1 MSSVG
6 GNKSKTS
13 DSIST
18 DSVSSD
24 PTVADAPAFDSAAFL
39 KGLTG
44 KPGVYRMLDK
54 SGKVL
59 YVGKAR
65 NLKKR
70 VSSYFTR
77 ADTSPKTR
85 AMVAQIRGIEVTVTH
100 TEKEALILENN
111 QIKRLKPRYNI
122 WFKDDK
128 SYPYIY
134 LSTDHNFPG
143 LSYHRGAKSKKG
155 RYFGP
160 YPSAGAVRNTL
171 NLMKKLFLTR
181 QCTDSF
187 FANRTRPC
195 LEYQIKRCS
204 APCTEFISREDYQ
217 KDIQHSIMFLEGKNE
232 QVIDSVI
239 TPMQKAADAQEYE
252 RAAHYRDQISNLRKL
267 QESQYITA
275 KKGNIDVI
283 ACQVKEGVACVLV
296 FFIRNGL
303 NQGSKTYFPRSNFQ
317 GHTANTLPESILE
330 AFLAQ
335 FYLKDHAVSGMP
347 KEILLSHEP
356 GNSKLL
362 QEVISTRAERQIKIK
377 CHFRGDRAQWVK
389 MAAENAELSLT
400 QHLTNK
406 ENRQQRTDKLSQVL
420 HLEIPIQR
428 MECFDISHTGGEAT
442 VASCVVFDVEGPRT
456 TDYRK
461 FNITNITPGD
471 DYAAMEQAIT
481 RRYTRVK
488 KEEGKIPDIIFIDGG
503 KGQVAKTK
511 KVLEEL
517 QLNEPVLIGIAKG
530 PSRKAGLETLII
542 ERDDKQIHLPHDSP
556 ALHLIQHIRDEAHR
570 FAISGH
576 RQRRKKARNQSPLEN
591 IEGVGQKRRQNLLRH
606 FGGLQGITSAG
617 VEDLAK
623 VSGINKNLA
632 QKIYDTFHENI

>member
-1 MSSVG
+1 MSSLRE
-6 GNKSKTS
+6 NKDKPS
-13 DSIST
+13 DST
-18 DSVSSD
+18 ECDSD
-24 PTVADAPAFDSAAFL
+24 LFDSAAFL

-44 KPGVYRMLDK
+44 KPGVYRMLNE

-70 VSSYFTR
+70 VSSYFTL
-77 ADTSPKTR
+77 ADSSPKTR
-85 AMVAQIRGIEVTVTH
+85 AMVAQIRGIEVTVTR

-134 LSTDHNFPG
+134 LSTDHDFPG

-160 YPSAGAVRNTL
+160 YPSAGAVRNTM

-181 QCTDSF
+181 QCKDNF

-204 APCTEFISREDYQ
+204 APCTDFISQEDYQ
-217 KDIQHSIMFLEGKNE
+217 KDIQHSIMFLQGKNE
-232 QVIDSVI
+232 RVIDSLI

-303 NQGSKTYFPRSNFQ
+303 NQGSRTYFPR
-317 GHTANTLPESILE
+317 HTANTVPELILE

-356 GNSKLL
+356 GNSNLL
-362 QEVISTRAERQIKIK
+362 QEVISVHARRQIKIK
-377 CHFRGDRAQWVK
+377 CHLRGDRAKWVK
-389 MAAENAELSLT
+389 MASENADISLT
-400 QHLTNK
+400 QHLANK
-406 ENRQQRTDKLSQVL
+406 ENRQQRTDKLSRVL
-420 HLEIPIQR
+420 QLEIPIQR

-442 VASCVVFDVEGPRT
+442 VASCVVFDVEGPLT

-503 KGQVAKTK
+503 KGQVGKAK

-517 QLNEPVLIGIAKG
+517 QLNEPVLIGVAKG

-570 FAISGH
+570 FAITGH
-576 RQRRKKARNQSPLEN
+576 RQRRNKARNQSPLEN
-591 IEGVGQKRRQNLLRH
+591 IEGVGQKRRQNLLRY

-632 QKIYDTFHENI
+632 QKIYNTFHENI

>member
-1 MSSVG
+1 MSDIERNV
-6 GNKSKTS
+6 KK
-13 DSIST
+13 
-18 DSVSSD
+18 VSD
-24 PTVADAPAFDSAAFL
+24 PMTSAPAFDSAAFL
-39 KGLTG
+39 KDLTG
-44 KPGVYRMLDK
+44 KPGVYRMLDE

-70 VSSYFTR
+70 VSSYFTL
-77 ADTSPKTR
+77 ADNSPKTQ
-85 AMVAQIRGIEVTVTH
+85 AMVAQTRGIEVTVTH

-111 QIKRLKPRYNI
+111 QIKGLKPRYNI

-134 LSTDHNFPG
+134 LSTEHDFPG
-143 LSYHRGAKSKKG
+143 LSYHRGAKNKKG
-155 RYFGP
+155 HYFGP

-171 NLMKKLFLTR
+171 NLMKKLFMTR
-181 QCTDSF
+181 QCNDNF

-204 APCTEFISREDYQ
+204 APCTAFISPEDYQ
-217 KDIQHSIMFLEGKNE
+217 KDIEHNIMFLEGKNE
-232 QVIDSVI
+232 QVIKSLI
-239 TPMQKAADAQEYE
+239 TPMQKAADALEYE
-252 RAAHYRDQISNLRKL
+252 RAVHYREQIRNLRKL
-267 QESQYITA
+267 NESQYITTE
-275 KKGNIDVI
+275 KGNVDII
-283 ACQVKEGVACVLV
+283 ACSYKDSAACVLI

-303 NQGSKTYFPRSNFQ
+303 NQGSKTFFPK
-317 GHTANTLPESILE
+317 HPANIEPESILE

-335 FYLKDHAVSGMP
+335 FYLRDNVVSGMP
-347 KEILLSHEP
+347 KEILLSHYLE
-356 GNSKLL
+356 NSKLL
-362 QEVISTRAERQIKIK
+362 QDVISRHATCHTRGKKGVNRQIKVK
-377 CHFRGDRAQWVK
+377 YHLRGDRAKWVK
-389 MAAENAELSLT
+389 MALENAELSLT
-400 QHLTNK
+400 QHLANK
-406 ENRQQRTDKLSQVL
+406 ENRQLRTEKLNKL
-420 HLEIPIQR
+420 LNLEIPIQR
-428 MECFDISHTGGEAT
+428 MECFDISHTSGEAT
-442 VASCVVFDVEGPRT
+442 VASCVVFDAEGPLT

-471 DYAAMEQAIT
+471 DYAAIEQAIT

-503 KGQVAKTK
+503 KGQVAKAK

-517 QLNEPVLIGIAKG
+517 QVTEPVLIGIAKG
-530 PSRKAGLETLII
+530 SSRRTGLETLII
-542 ERDDKQIHLPHDSP
+542 ERENEQIHLPHDSL
-556 ALHLIQHIRDEAHR
+556 ALHLIQHIRDESHR
-570 FAISGH
+570 FAITGH

-591 IEGVGQKRRQNLLRH
+591 IDGVGQKRRQNLLRH

-623 VSGINKNLA
+623 VNGINKNIA

>member
-1 MSSVG
+1 MSSIG
-6 GNKSKTS
+6 ENKGKTS
-13 DSIST
+13 DST
-18 DSVSSD
+18 KSD
-24 PTVADAPAFDSAAFL
+24 VNLFDSTGFL
-39 KGLTG
+39 KGLTS
-44 KPGVYRMLDK
+44 KPGVYRMLDE

-85 AMVAQIRGIEVTVTH
+85 AMVTQIRDIEVTVTH

-134 LSTDHNFPG
+134 LSTEHDFPG

-171 NLMKKLFLTR
+171 NLMKKLFMIR
-181 QCTDSF
+181 QCKDSF

-204 APCTEFISREDYQ
+204 APCTEFISQKDYQ
-217 KDIQHSIMFLEGKNE
+217 KDIEHGIMFLQGKNE
-232 QVIDSVI
+232 QVIDSLI
-239 TPMQKAADAQEYE
+239 IPMQKASDAHEYE
-252 RAAHYRDQISNLRKL
+252 RAAHYRDQIRNLRKL
-267 QESQYITA
+267 QENQYITSE
-275 KKGNIDVI
+275 KGDIDVI
-283 ACQVKEGVACVLV
+283 ACDYKEGVACVWI
-296 FFIRNGL
+296 FFIRSGL
-303 NQGSKTYFPRSNFQ
+303 NQGSKTYFPK
-317 GHTANTLPESILE
+317 HPANATPETILE

-335 FYLKDHAVSGMP
+335 FYLKDRAVSGLP

-356 GNSKLL
+356 ENSKLL
-362 QEVISTRAERQIKIK
+362 QEVISSHVKRQIKIK
-377 CHFRGDRAQWVK
+377 SRCRGNRAKWVK
-389 MAAENAELSLT
+389 MASENAELSLT
-400 QHLTNK
+400 QHLANK
-406 ENRQQRTDKLSQVL
+406 ESRQQRTGKLTRL
-420 HLEIPIQR
+420 LNLEIPIQR

-442 VASCVVFDVEGPRT
+442 VASCVVFDAEGPLT

-488 KEEGKIPDIIFIDGG
+488 KEDGKIPDIIFIDGG
-503 KGQVAKTK
+503 KGQVGKAQ

-517 QLNEPVLIGIAKG
+517 QLNEPILIGVAKG
-530 PSRKAGLETLII
+530 SSRKAGLETLII
-542 ERDDKQIHLPHDSP
+542 ERDNKQLHLPHDSP
-556 ALHLIQHIRDEAHR
+556 VLHLIQHIRDESHR
-570 FAISGH
+570 FAITGH

-623 VSGINKNLA
+623 VNGINKNLA
-632 QKIYDTFHENI
+632 QKIYDIFHEDI

>member
-1 MSSVG
+1 MPSIE
-6 GNKSKTS
+6 GNKDKTAELAELG
-13 DSIST
+13 
-18 DSVSSD
+18 SVS
-24 PTVADAPAFDSAAFL
+24 FDSAVFL
-39 KGLTG
+39 KSLTS
-44 KPGVYRMLDK
+44 KPGVYRMLNE
-54 SGKVL
+54 SGKVI

-85 AMVAQIRGIEVTVTH
+85 AMVAQIRGIDVTVTH

-111 QIKRLKPRYNI
+111 QIKALKPRYNI
-122 WFKDDK
+122 WFRDDK

-134 LSTDHNFPG
+134 LSAEHDFPR

-171 NLMKKLFLTR
+171 NLMKKLFMTR
-181 QCTDSF
+181 QCKDSF

-204 APCTEFISREDYQ
+204 APCTGFISQKDYQ
-217 KDIQHSIMFLEGKNE
+217 KDIEHTIMFLEGKNE
-232 QVIDSVI
+232 EVIDSLI
-239 TPMQKAADAQEYE
+239 IPMEKASKGLEYE

-267 QESQYITA
+267 QENQYITA
-275 KKGNIDVI
+275 EKGNIDVI
-283 ACQVKEGVACVLV
+283 ACCYKEGIACVLV

-303 NQGSKTYFPRSNFQ
+303 NQGSQSHFPRVYIPRTDISKTDIPR
-317 GHTANTLPESILE
+317 HTENTFPESILE

-335 FYLKDHAVSGMP
+335 FYLKDRAVSGMP

-356 GNSKLL
+356 GNIKLL
-362 QEVISTRAERQIKIK
+362 EEVISSHAKRQVKIK
-377 CHFRGDRAQWVK
+377 CRLRGDRAKWIK
-389 MAAENAELSLT
+389 MAAENAELSLI
-400 QHLTNK
+400 QHLAKK
-406 ENRQQRTDKLSQVL
+406 ENRQQRTNKLNQL
-420 HLEIPIQR
+420 LKLEDPIQR
-428 MECFDISHTGGEAT
+428 MECFDISHTAGEAT
-442 VASCVVFDVEGPRT
+442 VASCVVFDAEGPLT
-456 TDYRK
+456 KDYRR
-461 FNITNITPGD
+461 FNITNINPGD
-471 DYAAMEQAIT
+471 DYAAMEQAIM

-503 KGQVAKTK
+503 KGQVGKAQ

-530 PSRKAGLETLII
+530 PSRKAGMETLII
-542 ERDDKQIHLPHDSP
+542 ERENKQIHLPHDSP

-576 RQRRKKARNQSPLEN
+576 RQRRKRARNQSPLEN
-591 IEGVGQKRRQNLLRH
+591 IDGVGQKRRQNLLRH
-606 FGGLQGITSAG
+606 FGGLQGIISAG

-623 VSGINKNLA
+623 VRGINKNLA
-632 QKIYDTFHENI
+632 QKIYDTFHENL

>member
-1 MSSVG
+1 MSIIGENNERQVDSAGSVAG
-6 GNKSKTS
+6 S
-13 DSIST
+13 
-18 DSVSSD
+18 
-24 PTVADAPAFDSAAFL
+24 FDSTAFL
-39 KGLTG
+39 EGLTG
-44 KPGVYRMLDK
+44 KPGVYRMLND
-54 SGKVL
+54 SGKVI

-70 VSSYFTR
+70 VSSYFTL
-77 ADTSPKTR
+77 ADNSPKTR
-85 AMVAQIRGIEVTVTH
+85 VMVAQIRGIEVTVTH

-111 QIKRLKPRYNI
+111 QIKALRPRYNV

-134 LSTDHNFPG
+134 LSAEHDFPG

-160 YPSAGAVRNTL
+160 YPNAGAVRNTL
-171 NLMKKLFLTR
+171 NLMKKLFMIR
-181 QCTDSF
+181 QCKDSF

-204 APCTEFISREDYQ
+204 APCTGFISQEDYQ
-217 KDIQHSIMFLEGKNE
+217 KDIEHSIVFLQGKNK
-232 QVIDSVI
+232 QVIDSLA
-239 TPMQKAADAQEYE
+239 TPMQEASNALEYE
-252 RAAHYRDQISNLRKL
+252 RAAHYRDQIRNLRKL
-267 QESQYITA
+267 QENQYITSE
-275 KKGNIDVI
+275 KGNIDVI
-283 ACQVKEGVACVLV
+283 ACECKGGLVCVWA

-303 NQGSKTYFPRSNFQ
+303 NQGSKAYFPKHPSNA
-317 GHTANTLPESILE
+317 TSESILE

-335 FYLKDHAVSGMP
+335 FYLKDRAITGFP

-356 GNSKLL
+356 ENNKLL
-362 QEVISTRAERQIKIK
+362 QEVISSCAKRRVKVK
-377 CHFRGDRAQWVK
+377 CHCRGDRAKWMK
-389 MAAENAELSLT
+389 MASENAEISLT
-400 QHLTNK
+400 QHLANK
-406 ENRQQRTDKLSQVL
+406 ESRQRRTEKLAQFL
-420 HLEIPIQR
+420 NLEIPVQR

-442 VASCVVFDVEGPRT
+442 VASCVVFDAEGPLS

-488 KEEGKIPDIIFIDGG
+488 KEDGKIPDIIFVDGG
-503 KGQVAKTK
+503 KGQVGKAQNI
-511 KVLEEL
+511 LEEL
-517 QLNEPVLIGIAKG
+517 QLNEPILIGVAKG
-530 PSRKAGLETLII
+530 PSRKAGLETLIL

-556 ALHLIQHIRDEAHR
+556 ALHLIQHIRDESHR
-570 FAISGH
+570 FAITGH

-591 IEGVGQKRRQNLLRH
+591 INGVGQKRRQNLLRH

-623 VSGINKNLA
+623 VNGINKNLA
-632 QKIYDTFHENI
+632 QKVYDTFHEKL

>member
-1 MSSVG
+1 MSSLG
-6 GNKSKTS
+6 GNKRKTS
-13 DSIST
+13 DSIAI
-18 DSVSSD
+18 DSDSSD
-24 PTVADAPAFDSAAFL
+24 SSVADAPAFDSAAFL

-44 KPGVYRMLDK
+44 RPGVYRMLDK

-134 LSTDHNFPG
+134 VSTNHDFPG

-171 NLMKKLFLTR
+171 YLMKKLFLTR
-181 QCTDSF
+181 QCKDNF

-204 APCTEFISREDYQ
+204 APCTEFISQEDYQ
-217 KDIQHSIMFLEGKNE
+217 KDIQHSIMFLQGKNE
-232 QVIDSVI
+232 QVIDSLV
-239 TPMQKAADAQEYE
+239 TPMQEAADAQDYE

-275 KKGNIDVI
+275 TKGNIDVI
-283 ACQVKEGVACVLV
+283 ACQVKEGIACVLV

-303 NQGSKTYFPRSNFQ
+303 NQGSQTYFPKHS
-317 GHTANTLPESILE
+317 ANTVPELILE

-347 KEILLSHEP
+347 EEILLSHEP

-362 QEVISTRAERQIKIK
+362 QEVISTHAKRQIKIK
-377 CHFRGDRAQWVK
+377 RHVRGDRAQWVK
-389 MAAENAELSLT
+389 MAVENADISLT
-400 QHLTNK
+400 QHLANK
-406 ENRQQRTDKLSQVL
+406 ENRQLRTDKLSLVL
-420 HLEIPIQR
+420 QLEIPVQR
-428 MECFDISHTGGEAT
+428 MECFDISHTSGEAT
-442 VASCVVFDVEGPRT
+442 VASCVVFDSEGPLT

-503 KGQVAKTK
+503 KGQVAKAQMA
-511 KVLEEL
+511 LEEL
-517 QLNEPVLIGIAKG
+517 QINEPVLIGVAKG

-570 FAISGH
+570 FAITGH
-576 RQRRKKARNQSPLEN
+576 RQRRKKTRNQSPLEN

-606 FGGLQGITSAG
+606 FGGIQGITSAG

>member
-1 MSSVG
+1 MSSIG
-6 GNKSKTS
+6 EGKGKQS
-13 DSIST
+13 DST
-18 DSVSSD
+18 GYDVNL
-24 PTVADAPAFDSAAFL
+24 FDSADFV

-44 KPGVYRMLDK
+44 KPGVYRMLDE

-111 QIKRLKPRYNI
+111 QIKLLKPRYNI

-134 LSTDHNFPG
+134 LSTDHDFPA

-171 NLMKKLFLTR
+171 NLMKKLFMIR
-181 QCTDSF
+181 QCKDSF

-204 APCTEFISREDYQ
+204 APCTNFIGKEDYS
-217 KDIQHSIMFLEGKNE
+217 KDIEHSIMFLQGKNE
-232 QVIDSVI
+232 QVIDSLI
-239 TPMQKAADAQEYE
+239 EPMQEAADAHEYE
-252 RAAHYRDQISNLRKL
+252 RAAHYRDQISSLRKL
-267 QESQYITA
+267 QENQYITA
-275 KKGNIDVI
+275 EKGNIDVI
-283 ACQVKEGVACVLV
+283 ACEYKEGVACVWV
-296 FFIRNGL
+296 FFIRSGL
-303 NQGSKTYFPRSNFQ
+303 NQGSKTYFPK
-317 GHTANTLPESILE
+317 HPANTSPETILE

-335 FYLKDHAVSGMP
+335 FYLKDRVVSGLP
-347 KEILLSHEP
+347 KEILLSHGPE
-356 GNSKLL
+356 NCKLL
-362 QEVISTRAERQIKIK
+362 QEVISSHARRQIKIK
-377 CHFRGDRAQWVK
+377 YRCRGDRAKWIK
-389 MAAENAELSLT
+389 MASENAGLSLT
-400 QHLTNK
+400 QHLANK
-406 ENRQQRTDKLSQVL
+406 ESRQRRTDKLTQL
-420 HLEIPIQR
+420 LNLEIPIQR
-428 MECFDISHTGGEAT
+428 MECFDISHTSGEAT
-442 VASCVVFDVEGPRT
+442 VASCVVFDAEGPLT
-456 TDYRK
+456 MDYRK

-488 KEEGKIPDIIFIDGG
+488 KEDGKIPDIIFIDGG
-503 KGQVAKTK
+503 KGQVSKAQ

-517 QLNEPVLIGIAKG
+517 QLNEPILIGIAKG

-542 ERDDKQIHLPHDSP
+542 ERGNKQLYLPHDSP
-556 ALHLIQHIRDEAHR
+556 ALLLIQHIRDESHR
-570 FAISGH
+570 FAITGH

-623 VSGINKNLA
+623 VNGINKNLA
-632 QKIYDTFHENI
+632 QKVYDTFHEDI

>member
-1 MSSVG
+1 MSSTEETKG
-6 GNKSKTS
+6 ESS
-13 DSIST
+13 DSIEPGSN
-18 DSVSSD
+18 S
-24 PTVADAPAFDSAAFL
+24 FDSAAFL
-39 KGLTG
+39 KELTG
-44 KPGVYRMLDK
+44 KPGVYRMLNE

-77 ADTSPKTR
+77 ADNSPKTR
-85 AMVAQIRGIEVTVTH
+85 AMVAQIRDIEITVTH

-111 QIKRLKPRYNI
+111 QIKALKPRYNI

-134 LSTDHNFPG
+134 LSTEHDFPG

-160 YPSAGAVRNTL
+160 YPSAGSVRNTL
-171 NLMKKLFLTR
+171 NLMKKLFMTR
-181 QCTDSF
+181 QCKDSF

-204 APCTEFISREDYQ
+204 APCTAFISQEDYQ
-217 KDIQHSIMFLEGKNE
+217 KDIEHSIMFLQGKNE
-232 QVIDSVI
+232 QVIDSLI
-239 TPMQKAADAQEYE
+239 IPMEKASDALEYE
-252 RAAHYRDQISNLRKL
+252 RAAHYRDQISNLRKI
-267 QESQYITA
+267 QENQYITA
-275 KKGNIDVI
+275 EKGNIDVI
-283 ACQVKEGVACVLV
+283 ACQYKEGFACVWV
-296 FFIRNGL
+296 FFIRNGM
-303 NQGSKTYFPRSNFQ
+303 NQGSKTYFPK
-317 GHTANTLPESILE
+317 HPANTTPESILE

-335 FYLKDHAVSGMP
+335 SYLRDRAVSGLP

-356 GNSKLL
+356 ENSKLL
-362 QEVISTRAERQIKIK
+362 QEVISSHIKRQIKIK
-377 CHFRGDRAQWVK
+377 YRCRGDRAKWVK
-389 MAAENAELSLT
+389 MASENAKLSLT
-400 QHLTNK
+400 QHLANK
-406 ENRQQRTDKLSQVL
+406 ESRQQRTDKLTQFL
-420 HLEIPIQR
+420 NLEIPIQR

-442 VASCVVFDVEGPRT
+442 VASCVVFDAEGPLT
-456 TDYRK
+456 MDYRK

-488 KEEGKIPDIIFIDGG
+488 KEDGKIPDIIFIDGG
-503 KGQVAKTK
+503 KGQVGKAQ

-517 QLNEPVLIGIAKG
+517 QLNEPILIGIAKG

-542 ERDDKQIHLPHDSP
+542 ERDNEQIHLPHDSP
-556 ALHLIQHIRDEAHR
+556 ALHLIQHIRDESHR
-570 FAISGH
+570 FAITGH
-576 RQRRKKARNQSPLEN
+576 RQRRNMARKQSPLEH
-591 IEGVGQKRRQNLLRH
+591 IDGVGQKRRQNLLRH

-623 VSGINKNLA
+623 VNGINKNLA

>member
-1 MSSVG
+1 MSIVEE
-6 GNKSKTS
+6 NKGHQPGSTEPDS
-13 DSIST
+13 DSF
-18 DSVSSD
+18 DSV
-24 PTVADAPAFDSAAFL
+24 AFL

-44 KPGVYRMLDK
+44 RPGVYRMLDE
-54 SGKVL
+54 SGKVI

-85 AMVAQIRGIEVTVTH
+85 AMVAQIKGIEVTVTH

-111 QIKRLKPRYNI
+111 QIKALKPRYNI
-122 WFKDDK
+122 WFRDDK
-128 SYPYIY
+128 SYPYIH
-134 LSTDHNFPG
+134 LSTEHDFPG

-160 YPSAGAVRNTL
+160 YPTAGAVRNTL
-171 NLMKKLFLTR
+171 NLMKKLFKTR
-181 QCTDSF
+181 QCKDSF

-204 APCTEFISREDYQ
+204 APCTEFISQEDYQ
-217 KDIQHSIMFLEGKNE
+217 KDIEHSIMFLQGKNE
-232 QVIDSVI
+232 QVIDSLL
-239 TPMQKAADAQEYE
+239 TPMRKASDALEYE
-252 RAAHYRDQISNLRKL
+252 RAAHFRDQISNLRKL

-275 KKGNIDVI
+275 EKGNIDVI
-283 ACQVKEGVACVLV
+283 ACWHKEGVACVLV

-303 NQGSKTYFPRSNFQ
+303 NQGSKTYFPK
-317 GHTANTLPESILE
+317 HPANTTPESILE

-335 FYLKDHAVSGMP
+335 FYLKDSAVSGMP
-347 KEILLSHEP
+347 REILLSHEP
-356 GNSKLL
+356 ENSKLL
-362 QEVISTRAERQIKIK
+362 QEVISSHVKRQIKVK
-377 CHFRGDRAQWVK
+377 SHCRGDRAKWVR
-389 MAAENAELSLT
+389 MAMENAELSLT
-400 QHLTNK
+400 QHLANK
-406 ENRQQRTDKLSQVL
+406 ESRQHRTDKLNHFL
-420 HLEIPIQR
+420 NLEIPIQR

-442 VASCVVFDVEGPRT
+442 VASCVVFDAEGPLT

-488 KEEGKIPDIIFIDGG
+488 KEDGKIPDIIFIDGG
-503 KGQVAKTK
+503 KGQVGKAQ

-517 QLNEPVLIGIAKG
+517 QLNEPILIGVAKG

-542 ERDDKQIHLPHDSP
+542 ERDNKQQHLPHDSP
-556 ALHLIQHIRDEAHR
+556 VLHLIQHIRDESHR
-570 FAISGH
+570 FAITGH
-576 RQRRKKARNQSPLEN
+576 RQRRKKKRNQSTLEN
-591 IEGVGQKRRQNLLRH
+591 IEGIGQKRRQNLLRH
-606 FGGLQGITSAG
+606 FGGIQGITSAG

-623 VSGINKNLA
+623 VNGINKNLA
-632 QKIYDTFHENI
+632 QKIYDIFHENI

>member
-1 MSSVG
+1 MASAG
-6 GNKSKTS
+6 ENKGKKPASTGP
-13 DSIST
+13 DST
-18 DSVSSD
+18 L
-24 PTVADAPAFDSAAFL
+24 FDSAAFL

-44 KPGVYRMLDK
+44 KPGIYRMLDE

-111 QIKRLKPRYNI
+111 QIKRLRPRYNI

-128 SYPYIY
+128 SYPYIS
-134 LSTDHNFPG
+134 LSTEHDFPG

-171 NLMKKLFLTR
+171 NLMKKLFMIR
-181 QCTDSF
+181 QCKDSF

-204 APCTEFISREDYQ
+204 APCTNFISQEDYQ
-217 KDIQHSIMFLEGKNE
+217 KDVEHSIMFLQGKNE
-232 QVIDSVI
+232 QVIDSLI
-239 TPMQKAADAQEYE
+239 KPMQMASDALEYE

-267 QESQYITA
+267 QENQYITA
-275 KKGNIDVI
+275 EKGNIDVI
-283 ACQVKEGVACVLV
+283 ACEYKEGVACVWV

-303 NQGSKTYFPRSNFQ
+303 NQGSKTYFPK
-317 GHTANTLPESILE
+317 HPANTTPESVLE
-330 AFLAQ
+330 AFLSQ
-335 FYLKDHAVSGMP
+335 FYLRDRTVRGLP

-356 GNSKLL
+356 ENTKLL
-362 QEVISTRAERQIKIK
+362 QEVISSHAKRQIKIK
-377 CHFRGDRAQWVK
+377 FRCRGDRVKWVK
-389 MAAENAELSLT
+389 MASENAELSLT
-400 QHLTNK
+400 QHLANK
-406 ENRQQRTDKLSQVL
+406 ESRQQRTDKLTRL
-420 HLEIPIQR
+420 LKLEIPIQR
-428 MECFDISHTGGEAT
+428 MECFDISHTSGEAT
-442 VASCVVFDVEGPRT
+442 VASCVVFDAEGPLT

-461 FNITNITPGD
+461 FNINNITPGD

-488 KEEGKIPDIIFIDGG
+488 KEDGKIPDIIFIDGG
-503 KGQVAKTK
+503 KGQVGKAQ

-530 PSRKAGLETLII
+530 PSRKAGLETLIL
-542 ERDDKQIHLPHDSP
+542 ERGNGQLHLPHDST
-556 ALHLIQHIRDEAHR
+556 ALHLIQHIRDESHR
-570 FAISGH
+570 FAITGH
-576 RQRRKKARNQSPLEN
+576 RQRRKKTHNRSALEN
-591 IEGVGQKRRQNLLRH
+591 IDGVGQKRRQNLLRH
-606 FGGLQGITSAG
+606 FGGLQGVTSAG

-623 VSGINKNLA
+623 VNGINKNLA

>member
-1 MSSVG
+1 MSRIEETKGES
-6 GNKSKTS
+6 S
-13 DSIST
+13 DSIEPGSN
-18 DSVSSD
+18 S
-24 PTVADAPAFDSAAFL
+24 FDSAAFL
-39 KGLTG
+39 KELTG
-44 KPGVYRMLDK
+44 KPGVYRMLNE

-77 ADTSPKTR
+77 ADNSPKTR
-85 AMVAQIRGIEVTVTH
+85 AMVAQIRDIEITVTH

-111 QIKRLKPRYNI
+111 QIKALKPRYNI

-134 LSTDHNFPG
+134 ISTEHDFPG

-160 YPSAGAVRNTL
+160 YPSAGSVRNTL
-171 NLMKKLFLTR
+171 NLMKKLFMTR
-181 QCTDSF
+181 QCKDSF

-204 APCTEFISREDYQ
+204 APCTAFISQEDYQ
-217 KDIQHSIMFLEGKNE
+217 KDIEHSIMFLQGKNE
-232 QVIDSVI
+232 QVIDSLI
-239 TPMQKAADAQEYE
+239 IPMEKASDALEYE
-252 RAAHYRDQISNLRKL
+252 RAAHYRDQISNLRKI
-267 QESQYITA
+267 QENQYITA
-275 KKGNIDVI
+275 EKGNIDVI
-283 ACQVKEGVACVLV
+283 ACQYKEGFACVWV
-296 FFIRNGL
+296 FFIRNGM
-303 NQGSKTYFPRSNFQ
+303 NQGSKTYFPK
-317 GHTANTLPESILE
+317 HPANTTPESILE

-335 FYLKDHAVSGMP
+335 SYLRDRAVSGLP

-356 GNSKLL
+356 ENSKLL
-362 QEVISTRAERQIKIK
+362 QEVISSHIKRQIKIK
-377 CHFRGDRAQWVK
+377 YRCRGDRAKWVK
-389 MAAENAELSLT
+389 MASENAKLSLT
-400 QHLTNK
+400 QHLANK
-406 ENRQQRTDKLSQVL
+406 ESRQQRTDKLTQFL
-420 HLEIPIQR
+420 NLEIPIQR

-442 VASCVVFDVEGPRT
+442 VASCVVFDAEGPLT
-456 TDYRK
+456 MDYRK

-488 KEEGKIPDIIFIDGG
+488 KEDGKIPDIIFIDGG
-503 KGQVAKTK
+503 KGQVGKAQ

-517 QLNEPVLIGIAKG
+517 QLNEPILIGIAKG

-542 ERDDKQIHLPHDSP
+542 ERDNEQIHLPHDSP
-556 ALHLIQHIRDEAHR
+556 ALHLIQHIRDESHR
-570 FAISGH
+570 FAITGH
-576 RQRRKKARNQSPLEN
+576 RQRRNMARKQSPLEH
-591 IEGVGQKRRQNLLRH
+591 IDGVGQKRRQNLLRH

-623 VSGINKNLA
+623 VNGINKNLA

>member
-1 MSSVG
+1 MSSIEED
-6 GNKSKTS
+6 KDKP
-13 DSIST
+13 
-18 DSVSSD
+18 SD
-24 PTVADAPAFDSAAFL
+24 PIEPDPDLFDSATFL

-44 KPGVYRMLDK
+44 KPGVYRMLDEA
-54 SGKVL
+54 GKVI

-85 AMVAQIRGIEVTVTH
+85 AMVAQIRDIEVTVTH

-111 QIKRLKPRYNI
+111 QIKSLRPRYNI

-128 SYPYIY
+128 SYPYIH
-134 LSTDHNFPG
+134 LSTEHDFPG
-143 LSYHRGAKSKKG
+143 LTYHRGAKSKKG

-171 NLMKKLFLTR
+171 NLMKKLFMTR
-181 QCTDSF
+181 QCKDSF
-187 FANRTRPC
+187 FSNRTRPC

-204 APCTEFISREDYQ
+204 APCTEFISQEDYA
-217 KDIQHSIMFLEGKNE
+217 KDIEHSIMFLQGKNE
-232 QVIDSVI
+232 QVIDSLI
-239 TPMQKAADAQEYE
+239 TPMQKASDALEYE

-267 QESQYITA
+267 QENQYITA
-275 KKGNIDVI
+275 EKGNIDVI
-283 ACQVKEGVACVLV
+283 ACEHKEGVACVWI

-303 NQGSKTYFPRSNFQ
+303 NQGSKTYFPK
-317 GHTANTLPESILE
+317 HPANATPETILE

-335 FYLKDHAVSGMP
+335 FYLKDRAISGLP
-347 KEILLSHEP
+347 REILLSHEP
-356 GNSKLL
+356 DNSKLL
-362 QEVISTRAERQIKIK
+362 QEVISSHARRQIKIK
-377 CHFRGDRAQWVK
+377 CHCRGDRAKWVK
-389 MAAENAELSLT
+389 MASENAELSLT
-400 QHLTNK
+400 QHLANK
-406 ENRQQRTDKLSQVL
+406 ESRQQRTDKLTQFL
-420 HLEIPIQR
+420 NLEIPIQR
-428 MECFDISHTGGEAT
+428 MECFDISHTSGEAT
-442 VASCVVFDVEGPRT
+442 VASCVVFDAEGPLT

-503 KGQVAKTK
+503 QGQVGKAQ

-517 QLNEPVLIGIAKG
+517 QLNEPVLIGVAKG

-542 ERDDKQIHLPHDSP
+542 ERDNEQIHLPHDSP
-556 ALHLIQHIRDEAHR
+556 ALHLIQHIRDESHR
-570 FAISGH
+570 FAITGH

-591 IEGVGQKRRQNLLRH
+591 IDGVGQKRRQNLLRH

-617 VEDLAK
+617 IEDLAK
-623 VSGINKNLA
+623 VNGINKNLA

>member
-1 MSSVG
+1 MSSLEKDKEKG
-6 GNKSKTS
+6 RLPIT
-13 DSIST
+13 ISP
-18 DSVSSD
+18 V
-24 PTVADAPAFDSAAFL
+24 FDSAAFL
-39 KGLTG
+39 KDLTG
-44 KPGVYRMLDK
+44 KPGVYRMLDE

-70 VSSYFTR
+70 VSSYFTL
-77 ADTSPKTR
+77 ADSSPKTR

-111 QIKRLKPRYNI
+111 QIKGLKPRYNI

-134 LSTDHNFPG
+134 LSTDHDFPG
-143 LSYHRGAKSKKG
+143 LSYHRGAKNKKG

-171 NLMKKLFLTR
+171 NLMKKLFMTR
-181 QCTDSF
+181 QCNDNF

-204 APCTEFISREDYQ
+204 APCTAFISQEDYQ
-217 KDIQHSIMFLEGKNE
+217 KDIEHNIMFLEGKNE
-232 QVIDSVI
+232 QVIESLI
-239 TPMQKAADAQEYE
+239 TPMQKAADTQEYE
-252 RAAHYRDQISNLRKL
+252 LAAHYRDQISNLRKL
-267 QESQYITA
+267 NENQYITTE
-275 KKGNIDVI
+275 KGNIDVI
-283 ACQVKEGVACVLV
+283 ACSYKDGVACVQV

-303 NQGSKTYFPRSNFQ
+303 NQGSKTFFPK
-317 GHTANTLPESILE
+317 HPANTEPESILE
-330 AFLAQ
+330 AFLSQ
-335 FYLKDHAVSGMP
+335 FYLKDNAVSGMP

-356 GNSKLL
+356 ENSKLL
-362 QEVISTRAERQIKIK
+362 QEVISSRAKRQTKVK
-377 CHFRGDRAQWVK
+377 FNLRGDRAQWVK
-389 MAAENAELSLT
+389 MALENAELSLT
-400 QHLTNK
+400 QHLANK
-406 ENRQQRTDKLSQVL
+406 ESRQQRTEKLKKL
-420 HLEIPIQR
+420 LKLEIPIQR
-428 MECFDISHTGGEAT
+428 MECFDISHTSGEAT
-442 VASCVVFDVEGPRT
+442 VASCVVFDAEGPLT

-471 DYAAMEQAIT
+471 DYAAIEQAIT

-503 KGQVAKTK
+503 KGQVAKAK

-517 QLNEPVLIGIAKG
+517 QVNEPVLIGVAKG

-542 ERDDKQIHLPHDSP
+542 ERDNEQINLPHDSP
-556 ALHLIQHIRDEAHR
+556 ALHLIQHIRDESHR
-570 FAISGH
+570 FAITGH

-591 IEGVGQKRRQNLLRH
+591 IDGVGQKRRQNLLRH

-623 VSGINKNLA
+623 VNGINKNLA
-632 QKIYDTFHENI
+632 QKIYDTFHEKL

>member
-1 MSSVG
+1 MSRIEETKGES
-6 GNKSKTS
+6 S
-13 DSIST
+13 DSIEPGSN
-18 DSVSSD
+18 S
-24 PTVADAPAFDSAAFL
+24 FDSAAFL
-39 KGLTG
+39 KELTG
-44 KPGVYRMLDK
+44 KPGVYRMLNE

-85 AMVAQIRGIEVTVTH
+85 AMVTQIRDIEITVTH

-111 QIKRLKPRYNI
+111 QIKALKPRYNI

-134 LSTDHNFPG
+134 LSTEHDFPG

-160 YPSAGAVRNTL
+160 YPSASSVHNTL
-171 NLMKKLFLTR
+171 NLMKKLFMTR
-181 QCTDSF
+181 QCKDSF

-204 APCTEFISREDYQ
+204 APCTAFISQEDYQ
-217 KDIQHSIMFLEGKNE
+217 KDIEHGIMFLQGKNE
-232 QVIDSVI
+232 QVIDSLI
-239 TPMQKAADAQEYE
+239 IPMEKASDALEYE
-252 RAAHYRDQISNLRKL
+252 RAAHYRDQISNLRKI
-267 QESQYITA
+267 QENQYITA
-275 KKGNIDVI
+275 EKGNIDVI
-283 ACQVKEGVACVLV
+283 ACQYKEGFACVWV
-296 FFIRNGL
+296 FFIRNGM
-303 NQGSKTYFPRSNFQ
+303 NQGSKTYFPK
-317 GHTANTLPESILE
+317 HPANTTPESILE

-335 FYLKDHAVSGMP
+335 SYLRDRAVSGLP

-356 GNSKLL
+356 ENSKLL
-362 QEVISTRAERQIKIK
+362 QEVISSHIKRQIKIK
-377 CHFRGDRAQWVK
+377 YHCRGDRAKWVK
-389 MAAENAELSLT
+389 MASENAKLSLT
-400 QHLTNK
+400 QHLANK
-406 ENRQQRTDKLSQVL
+406 ESRQQRTDKLTQFL
-420 HLEIPIQR
+420 NLEIPIQR

-442 VASCVVFDVEGPRT
+442 VASCVVFDAEGPLK

-471 DYAAMEQAIT
+471 DYAAMEQAIM

-503 KGQVAKTK
+503 KGQVGKAQ

-517 QLNEPVLIGIAKG
+517 QLNEPLLIGIAKG

-542 ERDDKQIHLPHDSP
+542 EHENKQIHLPHDSP

-576 RQRRKKARNQSPLEN
+576 RQRRKKARNQSSLEN
-591 IEGVGQKRRQNLLRH
+591 IEGVGQKRRQNLLRY
-606 FGGLQGITSAG
+606 FGGLQGIISAG

-623 VSGINKNLA
+623 VHGINKNLA
-632 QKIYDTFHENI
+632 QKIYDTFHENL

>member
-1 MSSVG
+1 MSRTEETKGES
-6 GNKSKTS
+6 S
-13 DSIST
+13 DSIEPGSN
-18 DSVSSD
+18 S
-24 PTVADAPAFDSAAFL
+24 FDSAAFL
-39 KGLTG
+39 KELTG
-44 KPGVYRMLDK
+44 KPGVYRMLNE

-77 ADTSPKTR
+77 ADNSPKTR
-85 AMVAQIRGIEVTVTH
+85 AMVAQIRDIEITVTH

-111 QIKRLKPRYNI
+111 QIKALKPRYNI

-134 LSTDHNFPG
+134 ISTEHDFPG

-160 YPSAGAVRNTL
+160 YPSAGSVRNTL
-171 NLMKKLFLTR
+171 NLMKKLFMTR
-181 QCTDSF
+181 QCKDSF

-204 APCTEFISREDYQ
+204 APCTAFISQEDYQ
-217 KDIQHSIMFLEGKNE
+217 KDIEHSIMFLQGKNE
-232 QVIDSVI
+232 QVIDSLI
-239 TPMQKAADAQEYE
+239 IPMEKASDALEYE
-252 RAAHYRDQISNLRKL
+252 RAAHYRDQISNLRKI
-267 QESQYITA
+267 QENQYITA
-275 KKGNIDVI
+275 EKGNIDVI
-283 ACQVKEGVACVLV
+283 ACQYKEGFACVWV
-296 FFIRNGL
+296 FFIRNGM
-303 NQGSKTYFPRSNFQ
+303 NQGSKTYFPK
-317 GHTANTLPESILE
+317 HPANTTPESILE

-335 FYLKDHAVSGMP
+335 SYLRNRAVSGLP

-356 GNSKLL
+356 ENSKLL
-362 QEVISTRAERQIKIK
+362 QEVISSHIKRQIKIK
-377 CHFRGDRAQWVK
+377 YRCRGDRAKWVK
-389 MAAENAELSLT
+389 MASENAKLSLT
-400 QHLTNK
+400 QHLANK
-406 ENRQQRTDKLSQVL
+406 ESRQQRTDKLTQFL
-420 HLEIPIQR
+420 NLEIPIQR

-442 VASCVVFDVEGPRT
+442 VASCVVFDAEGPLT
-456 TDYRK
+456 MDYRK

-488 KEEGKIPDIIFIDGG
+488 KEDGKIPDIIFIDGG
-503 KGQVAKTK
+503 KGQVGKAQ

-517 QLNEPVLIGIAKG
+517 QLNEPILIGIAKG

-542 ERDDKQIHLPHDSP
+542 ERDNEQIHLPHDSP
-556 ALHLIQHIRDEAHR
+556 ALHLIQHIRDESHR
-570 FAISGH
+570 FAITGH
-576 RQRRKKARNQSPLEN
+576 RQRRNMARKQSPLEH
-591 IEGVGQKRRQNLLRH
+591 IDGVGQKRRQNLLRH

-623 VSGINKNLA
+623 VNGINKNLA

>member
-1 MSSVG
+1 MSRTEETKGES
-6 GNKSKTS
+6 S
-13 DSIST
+13 DSIEPGSN
-18 DSVSSD
+18 S
-24 PTVADAPAFDSAAFL
+24 FDSAAFL
-39 KGLTG
+39 KELTG
-44 KPGVYRMLDK
+44 KPGVYRMLNE

-85 AMVAQIRGIEVTVTH
+85 AMVAQIRDIEITVTH

-111 QIKRLKPRYNI
+111 QIKALKPRYNI

-134 LSTDHNFPG
+134 LSTEHDFPG

-160 YPSAGAVRNTL
+160 YPSAGSVRNTL
-171 NLMKKLFLTR
+171 NLMKKLFMTR
-181 QCTDSF
+181 QCKDSF

-204 APCTEFISREDYQ
+204 APCTAFISQEDYQ
-217 KDIQHSIMFLEGKNE
+217 KDIEHSIMFLQGKNE
-232 QVIDSVI
+232 QVIDSLI
-239 TPMQKAADAQEYE
+239 IPMEKASDALEYE
-252 RAAHYRDQISNLRKL
+252 RAAHYRDQISNLRKIL
-267 QESQYITA
+267 ENQYITA
-275 KKGNIDVI
+275 EKGNIDVI
-283 ACQVKEGVACVLV
+283 ACQYKEGFACVWV
-296 FFIRNGL
+296 FFIRNGM
-303 NQGSKTYFPRSNFQ
+303 NQGSKTYFPK
-317 GHTANTLPESILE
+317 HPANTTPESILE

-335 FYLKDHAVSGMP
+335 SYLRDRAVSGLP

-356 GNSKLL
+356 ENSKLL
-362 QEVISTRAERQIKIK
+362 QEVISSHIKRQIKIK
-377 CHFRGDRAQWVK
+377 YRCRGDRAKWVK
-389 MAAENAELSLT
+389 MASENAKLSLT
-400 QHLTNK
+400 QHLANK
-406 ENRQQRTDKLSQVL
+406 ESRQQRTDKLTQFL
-420 HLEIPIQR
+420 NLEIPIQR

-442 VASCVVFDVEGPRT
+442 VASCVVFDAEGPLT
-456 TDYRK
+456 MDYRK

-488 KEEGKIPDIIFIDGG
+488 KEDGKIPDIIFIDGG
-503 KGQVAKTK
+503 KGQVGKAQ

-517 QLNEPVLIGIAKG
+517 QLNEPILIGIAKG

-542 ERDDKQIHLPHDSP
+542 ERDNEQIHLPHDSP
-556 ALHLIQHIRDEAHR
+556 ALHLIQHIRDESHR
-570 FAISGH
+570 FAITGH
-576 RQRRKKARNQSPLEN
+576 RQRRNMARKQSPLEH
-591 IEGVGQKRRQNLLRH
+591 IDGVGQKRRQNLLRH

-623 VSGINKNLA
+623 VNGINKNLA

>member
-1 MSSVG
+1 MSSVDET
-6 GNKSKTS
+6 KDKPS
-13 DSIST
+13 DST
-18 DSVSSD
+18 QPDSD
-24 PTVADAPAFDSAAFL
+24 LFDSAAFL

-44 KPGVYRMLDK
+44 KPGVYRMLNEA
-54 SGKVL
+54 GKVL

-77 ADTSPKTR
+77 ADSSPKTR
-85 AMVAQIRGIEVTVTH
+85 AMVAQIRNIEVTVTH

-111 QIKRLKPRYNI
+111 QIKAIKPRYNI

-128 SYPYIY
+128 SYPYIH
-134 LSTDHNFPG
+134 LSTEHDFPG

-155 RYFGP
+155 IYFGP

-171 NLMKKLFLTR
+171 NLMKKLFKTR
-181 QCTDSF
+181 QCKDSF

-204 APCTEFISREDYQ
+204 APCTNIISQEDYS
-217 KDIQHSIMFLEGKNE
+217 KDIEHSIMFLQGKND
-232 QVIDSVI
+232 QVIDSLI
-239 TPMQKAADAQEYE
+239 KPMQEAADALNYE

-267 QESQYITA
+267 QENQYITA
-275 KKGNIDVI
+275 EKGNIDVI
-283 ACQVKEGVACVLV
+283 ACEYKAGVACVWM

-303 NQGSKTYFPRSNFQ
+303 NQGSKTYFPK
-317 GHTANTLPESILE
+317 HPANATPESILE

-335 FYLKDHAVSGMP
+335 FYLKDRAVSGLP

-356 GNSKLL
+356 DNSKLL
-362 QEVISTRAERQIKIK
+362 QEVISSHVKRQIKIK
-377 CHFRGDRAQWVK
+377 SRCRGNRAKWVK
-389 MAAENAELSLT
+389 MALENAGLSLT
-400 QHLTNK
+400 QHLANK
-406 ENRQQRTDKLSQVL
+406 ESRQHRTDKLTQL
-420 HLEIPIQR
+420 LNLEIPIQR

-442 VASCVVFDVEGPRT
+442 VASCVVFDAEGPLT

-503 KGQVAKTK
+503 KGQVGKAQE
-511 KVLEEL
+511 VLEEL
-517 QLNEPVLIGIAKG
+517 QLNEPILIGVAKG

-542 ERDDKQIHLPHDSP
+542 ERDNKQLHLPHDSS
-556 ALHLIQHIRDEAHR
+556 ALHLIQHIRDESHR
-570 FAISGH
+570 FAITGH
-576 RQRRKKARNQSPLEN
+576 RQRRKKTRNQSPLEN
-591 IEGVGQKRRQNLLRH
+591 IDGVGQKRRQNLLRH

-617 VEDLAK
+617 VGDLAK
-623 VSGINKNLA
+623 VNGINKNLA